1 MAIVTLRLSDSIIQK
16 LDTNAHILH
25 MSRSDYIKKAIFAM
39 NHDTQEYERKQ
50 RLQAASK
57 LVRQES
63 MKINAEFAAI
73 EHDPE
78 A

>member
-1 MAIVTLRLSDSIIQK
+1 MSVITLRLPDNIVQR

-25 MSRSDYIKKAIFAM
+25 MSRNEYIKKAISAM
-39 NHDTQEYERKQ
+39 NHDIQEHERKR

-63 MKINAEFAAI
+63 MRINAEFAAI
-73 EHDPE
+73 EHAPE

>member
-1 MAIVTLRLSDSIIQK
+1 MGIITLRLPDNIVQK

-25 MSRSDYIKKAIFAM
+25 MSRSEYIKKAISTL
-39 NHDTQEYERKQ
+39 NHNIQEHERKR

-63 MKINAEFAAI
+63 MEINAEFAAI